1 MELTIR
7 NGFSE
12 KLLTLLGLLTLCIIL
27 ITALVL
33 SHKQHAGFEDGNEGG
48 SIVVSLSSAP
58 SAVASAFGAKN
69 SELDIPEATN
79 KSEALSAPETQELP
93 KETEPNEIKPEATK
107 EAEIVEPS
115 PITPQPE
122 PKPEPEPKIVQSE
135 IIEPAVITEP
145 IVEPTPI
152 IETVQKPKAK
162 PKPPVQKPVETV
174 EKESIS
180 KPLPKITNIPV
191 PTKKVDTGKNKET
204 IEATNIG
211 AQSEDNRS
219 SGQQGI
225 NPNKSK
231 NTGSTS
237 QTANNSGAGQKAT
250 GDYWTAV
257 QIHLARN
264 KRYPRKAK
272 RRQMQG
278 KILIELTLL
287 SSGKV
292 ESYKILESSGFPL
305 LDKAAIKMI
314 NKSAPF
320 PPFPA
325 SITTAQMTRRI
336 PVVFNMKD

>member
-1 MELTIR
+1 MIV
-7 NGFSE
+7 
-12 KLLTLLGLLTLCIIL
+12 L
-27 ITALVL
+27 IL

-58 SAVASAFGAKN
+58 SAEASAFGEN
-69 SELDIPEATN
+69 SSELDTPEATN
-79 KSEALSAPETQELP
+79 QSEARTTPEIQELP
-93 KETEPNEIKPEATK
+93 KEIELEEVKPEVTK

-115 PITPQPE
+115 PIISQPE
-122 PKPEPEPKIVQSE
+122 QEPQELTEPVIIPEPEIIPEQEIDQPE
-135 IIEPAVITEP
+135 IIEPAEITEP
-145 IVEPTPI
+145 IVQPAPS

-162 PKPPVQKPVETV
+162 PKPPVQKSVKIV
-174 EKESIS
+174 EKKSIS
-180 KPLPKITNIPV
+180 KPLPKVTNIPV
-191 PTKKVDTGKNKET
+191 PTQKANTGKSKET
-204 IEATNIG
+204 IDATNIG
-211 AQSEDNRS
+211 AQSEDNNS

-231 NTGSTS
+231 NTGNTN
-237 QTANNSGAGQKAT
+237 QTANNRGAGQKAT
-250 GDYWTAV
+250 GDYWKAV

-278 KILIELTLL
+278 EIMIQLTLF

-325 SITTAQMTRRI
+325 SITAAQMSRRI
-336 PVVFNMKD
+336 PVVFNMK